1 MDSLRNFDPDLFSL
15 VRSYEGTRFVE
26 NLALERLVK
35 DVDYFDISKHTKFD
49 PWSNPSPALI
59 FVLDGEVTVTIPDS
73 ISTLPSHS
81 SLQSECQAVSKSL
94 KRGACLNST
103 SQILDILSKESH
115 DVSTNPRFG
124 EARVFY
130 QAATHLK
137 LGKINLRQSG
147 NIPEDVRSPMIQALL
162 QKLFLVTFPVS
173 ETHFGLTGQVL
184 DCELKMTTINSGSTH
199 DNPLGDD
206 NGPSL
211 FGYEDGNPESPYS
224 PLDDAFAAI
233 YDAKPARRRTPSNL
247 SIASTS
253 RPQSMLGSDLYNESQ
268 LPLPKSRSNPNLKL
282 MITTEKPQVT
292 SNDDGNLG
300 VFKSQSILSKTE
312 RKRQSI
318 PQFKE
323 RTPDTR
329 RMRVHAAKR
338 IINMLMHPKGL
349 NVRSDDPIDQAIM
362 DDAEANMEILSLS
375 QGEYVAHHGERY
387 PGVLLV
393 IDGTLEARNEDTKNT
408 QSAKV
413 PMSKLSPGDMIGHS
427 SLIQNNKSQF
437 DFRAITKSTVG
448 LLPRTFLRRL
458 TDLCPQMLV
467 VLAAKMH
474 DLLPPLISLI
484 DFTLDWSTIKAG
496 GEIYKK
502 GDVSDC
508 ISLVVKGRIRISEES
523 TAAGDMHIK
532 EYGPGNAFGVL
543 EFHTNHPRPSAAHA
557 IRKSEIAQLQKSA
570 YQKLINYAPDLGTKL
585 WGSIAQPPRTDQAQP
600 NTMPSDPNRLRTIA
614 VFPLSVEVPAAKCAT
629 LLSSALV
636 TLGIYDKESVSFV
649 ESHSVISAIGDSV
662 FTDAGNK
669 YLEDYVAHVEQNS
682 NLSILVGENS
692 VDSTWNDICIST
704 ADLIILM
711 AMDDA
716 DPRITRVELK
726 LERHGTLAQKVLVL
740 VDDGEDEFCPQA
752 ITRPYIQDRPWLA
765 AHTSHIERVR
775 LTNTDSCRDFER
787 LARRITGR
795 SIAVVFGGGGAR
807 GFAHLG
813 TLQALEEEGIPF
825 DIVGGTSMGAF
836 IGALYS
842 SHMSIDRT
850 VEAARAFS
858 KVSRWYRYLMD
869 FTMPVLAWTSGTMF
883 TSHVS
888 SAMDQDLDSSD
899 LRLAFYCNATNMSQ
913 GGRGQTMYPQ
923 ARSLWQM
930 VRASMSIPPI
940 FPPFAVEGEG
950 DILVDGCFSA
960 NVPVFPA
967 LSLGAEIVLAFD
979 VSNTAG
985 APPPQTLGQS
995 VSGWWNFAQMMFPC
1009 TSSRKPHRDSPHG
1022 AVGSDGDVW
1031 GSLQLLELITFS
1043 TNTNEIKA
1051 IQDTPECLY
1060 MLHDLGKTGTFDMEK
1075 FDDIREMGYEGAK
1088 KWLRDLKRS
1097 GKLDHLALPRGIK
1110 TERV

>member
-1 MDSLRNFDPDLFSL
+1 MDNLRSFDSDLFSL

-35 DVDYFDISKHTKFD
+35 DVDYSDISKNTKFD

-59 FVLDGEVTVTIPDS
+59 FVLDGEVTITILDS

-103 SQILDILSKESH
+103 SQILDILSKENH
-115 DVSTNPRFG
+115 DVPTNPRFG
-124 EARVFY
+124 EARVLY

-137 LGKINLRQSG
+137 LGRINLRQSG

-173 ETHFGLTGQVL
+173 ETHFGLSGQVL
-184 DCELKMTTINSGSTH
+184 DCELKITTINSGSAH
-199 DNPLGDD
+199 DNPFGDD

-211 FGYEDGNPESPYS
+211 FGYDDGNPESPYS

-233 YDAKPARRRTPSNL
+233 YDAKPSRRRAPSNL
-247 SIASTS
+247 STASTS
-253 RPQSMLGSDLYNESQ
+253 RPQSMLGSDLYSDSQ

-329 RMRVHAAKR
+329 RIRVHAAKW

-349 NVRSDDPIDQAIM
+349 NVRSSDPIDQAIM
-362 DDAEANMEILSLS
+362 DDVEANMEILSLS
-375 QGEYVAHHGERY
+375 QGEYVAHH
-387 PGVLLV
+387 
-393 IDGTLEARNEDTKNT
+393 
-408 QSAKV
+408 
-413 PMSKLSPGDMIGHS
+413 
-427 SLIQNNKSQF
+427 
-437 DFRAITKSTVG
+437 VG

-458 TDLCPQMLV
+458 TELCPQMLV

-474 DLLPPLISLI
+474 NLLPPLISLI
-484 DFTLDWSTIKAG
+484 DFALDWSTIKAG

-502 GDVSDC
+502 GDISDC
-508 ISLVVKGRIRISEES
+508 ISYVVKGRIRISEDS
-523 TAAGDMHIK
+523 SAAGDMHIK

-543 EFHTNHPRPSAAHA
+543 EFHTNHPRPSTAHA

-570 YQKLINYAPDLGTKL
+570 YQKLINYAPNLGTKL

-614 VFPLSVEVPAAKCAT
+614 VFPLSVEVPAAKCAA

-636 TLGIYDKESVSFV
+636 ALGIYDKESVSFV

-740 VDDGEDEFCPQA
+740 VDDGEDEFCPRA

-765 AHTSHIERVR
+765 APTSHIERVR
-775 LTNTDSCRDFER
+775 LTNADSSRDFER

-858 KVSRWYRYLMD
+858 KVSRWYRYLLD
-869 FTMPVLAWTSGTMF
+869 FTIPVLAWTSGTMF

-899 LRLAFYCNATNMSQ
+899 LKLAFYCNATNMSQ

-995 VSGWWNFAQMMFPC
+995 VSGWWNFAQMMLPC

-1088 KWLRDLKRS
+1088 RWLRDLKRS

>member
-1 MDSLRNFDPDLFSL
+1 MDHLRNLDSDLFSL
-15 VRSYEGTRFVE
+15 VRSYEGARFVE
-26 NLALERLVK
+26 NSVIERLVK
-35 DVDYFDISKHTKFD
+35 DVDHFEFSKSSTRFD

-59 FVLDGEVTVTIPDS
+59 FVLEGQVTVTIPDS
-73 ISTLPSHS
+73 ISTISNHS
-81 SLQSECQAVSKSL
+81 TLQSECQALSKSL

-103 SQILDILSKESH
+103 SQILDMLSKEDSGAQI
-115 DVSTNPRFG
+115 NPEFG
-124 EARVFY
+124 EARVRY
-130 QAATHLK
+130 EAATDLK
-137 LGKINLRQSG
+137 LGRINLCQTET
-147 NIPEDVRSPMIQALL
+147 IPEDLRSPMIQALL

-173 ETHFGLTGQVL
+173 ETHFGLSGQVL
-184 DCELKMTTINSGSTH
+184 QCEMKTTSITSDSTH
-199 DNPLGDD
+199 DNPFGDTSSLLG
-206 NGPSL
+206 
-211 FGYEDGNPESPYS
+211 YGNDIPESPYS
-224 PLDDAFAAI
+224 PMNEDFAASF
-233 YDAKPARRRTPSNL
+233 DAKPARRRAPSSL
-247 SIASTS
+247 STSSTS
-253 RPQSMLGSDLYNESQ
+253 RPQSMLGADLYKDAG
-268 LPLPKSRSNPNLKL
+268 LPLPNSRSNPNLKL
-282 MITTEKPQVT
+282 KINTEKPLST
-292 SNDDGNLG
+292 SSDDVNLG

-323 RTPDTR
+323 RTPNTR
-329 RMRVHAAKR
+329 RIRAQTAERV
-338 IINMLMHPKGL
+338 INMLMHPKGL
-349 NVRSDDPIDQAIM
+349 NAGSGDLIDQAIM
-362 DDAEANMEILSLS
+362 DEIEANVEILSFG

-387 PGVLLV
+387 PGVCLV
-393 IDGTLEARNEDTKNT
+393 IDGALEACNGKSERF
-408 QSAKV
+408 AKV
-413 PMSKLSPGDMIGHS
+413 PMLKINPGDIVGHS
-427 SLIQNNKSQF
+427 SLVQNNKSQF
-437 DFRAITKSTVG
+437 DFRAITKSTIG

-458 TDLCPQMLV
+458 TDLCPQMLA

-484 DFTLDWSTIKAG
+484 DFVLDWSTIKAG

-502 GDVSDC
+502 GDASDC

-523 TAAGDMHIK
+523 TASGETHIK

-543 EFHTNHPRPSAAHA
+543 EFHTSCPRPSTAHA

-570 YQKLINYAPDLGTKL
+570 YQKIINYTPDLGTKL
-585 WGSIAQPPRTDQAQP
+585 WSSIAQIQRTGQTQP
-600 NTMPSDPNRLRTIA
+600 STMASDPNRLRTIA
-614 VFPLSVEVPAAKCAT
+614 VFPLSAEVPAAKCAT

-682 NLSILVGENS
+682 NLSILVGETS

-704 ADLIILM
+704 ADMIILM

-752 ITRPYIQDRPWLA
+752 ITRPYIQERPWLSA
-765 AHTSHIERVR
+765 PTSHIGRVR
-775 LTNTDSCRDFER
+775 LANIDSCRDFER

-850 VEAARAFS
+850 IEATRAFS
-858 KVSRWYRYLMD
+858 KVSRWYRYLLD

-888 SAMDQDLDSSD
+888 SAMDRDLDSSD

-1009 TSSRKPHRDSPHG
+1009 TSSRKPHINSPHG

-1051 IQDTPECLY
+1051 IQNTPECLY

-1088 KWLRDLKRS
+1088 KWLRDLKTC

-1110 TERV
+1110 NEGV

>member
-1 MDSLRNFDPDLFSL
+1 MDNLRSFDSDLFSL

-35 DVDYFDISKHTKFD
+35 DVDYSDISKNTKFD

-59 FVLDGEVTVTIPDS
+59 FVLDGEVTITILDS

-103 SQILDILSKESH
+103 SQILDILSKENH
-115 DVSTNPRFG
+115 DVPTNPRFG
-124 EARVFY
+124 EARVLY

-137 LGKINLRQSG
+137 LGRINLRQSG

-173 ETHFGLTGQVL
+173 ETHFGLSGQVL
-184 DCELKMTTINSGSTH
+184 DCELKITTINSGSAH
-199 DNPLGDD
+199 DNPFGDD

-211 FGYEDGNPESPYS
+211 FGYDDGNPESPYS

-233 YDAKPARRRTPSNL
+233 YDAKPSRRRAPSNL
-247 SIASTS
+247 STASTS
-253 RPQSMLGSDLYNESQ
+253 RPQSMLGSDLYSDSQ

-329 RMRVHAAKR
+329 RIRVHAAKW

-349 NVRSDDPIDQAIM
+349 NVRSSDPIDQAIM
-362 DDAEANMEILSLS
+362 DDVEANMEILSLS
-375 QGEYVAHHGERY
+375 QG
-387 PGVLLV
+387 
-393 IDGTLEARNEDTKNT
+393 D
-408 QSAKV
+408 
-413 PMSKLSPGDMIGHS
+413 
-427 SLIQNNKSQF
+427 
-437 DFRAITKSTVG
+437 
-448 LLPRTFLRRL
+448 
-458 TDLCPQMLV
+458 
-467 VLAAKMH
+467 
-474 DLLPPLISLI
+474 
-484 DFTLDWSTIKAG
+484 
-496 GEIYKK
+496 
-502 GDVSDC
+502 DC
-508 ISLVVKGRIRISEES
+508 ISYVVKGRIRISEDS
-523 TAAGDMHIK
+523 SAAGDMHIK

-543 EFHTNHPRPSAAHA
+543 EFHTNHPRPSTAHA

-570 YQKLINYAPDLGTKL
+570 YQKLINYAPNLGTKL

-614 VFPLSVEVPAAKCAT
+614 VFPLSVEVPAAKCAA

-636 TLGIYDKESVSFV
+636 ALGIYDKESVSFV

-740 VDDGEDEFCPQA
+740 VDDGEDEFCPRA

-765 AHTSHIERVR
+765 APTSHIERVR
-775 LTNTDSCRDFER
+775 LTNADSSRDFER

-858 KVSRWYRYLMD
+858 KVSRWYRYLLD
-869 FTMPVLAWTSGTMF
+869 FTIPVLAWTSGTMF

-899 LRLAFYCNATNMSQ
+899 LKLAFYCNATNMSQ

-995 VSGWWNFAQMMFPC
+995 VSGWWNFAQMMLPC

-1088 KWLRDLKRS
+1088 RWLRDLKRS

>member
-1 MDSLRNFDPDLFSL
+1 MDSLRNFDSDLFSL

-81 SLQSECQAVSKSL
+81 SLQSECRAVSKSL

-124 EARVFY
+124 EARALY

-137 LGKINLRQSG
+137 LGRINLRQSG
-147 NIPEDVRSPMIQALL
+147 NIPEDVRSPMIHALL

-199 DNPLGDD
+199 DNPFGDD

-329 RMRVHAAKR
+329 RIRVHAAKR

-349 NVRSDDPIDQAIM
+349 NVRSGDPIDQAIM
-362 DDAEANMEILSLS
+362 DDVEANMEILSLS

-413 PMSKLSPGDMIGHS
+413 TI
-427 SLIQNNKSQF
+427 I
-437 DFRAITKSTVG
+437 STFQRDNANG
-448 LLPRTFLRRL
+448 Y
-458 TDLCPQMLV
+458 
-467 VLAAKMH
+467 
-474 DLLPPLISLI
+474 
-484 DFTLDWSTIKAG
+484 FTLDWSTIKAG

-775 LTNTDSCRDFER
+775 LTNADSCRDFER

-888 SAMDQDLDSSD
+888 SAMDEDLDSSD

>member
-1 MDSLRNFDPDLFSL
+1 MDNLRNFDSDLFSL

-26 NLALERLVK
+26 NLAIERLVK
-35 DVDYFDISKHTKFD
+35 NADHFEISKNTKFD
-49 PWSNPSPALI
+49 PWSNPTPALI
-59 FVLDGEVTVTIPDS
+59 FILDGQVNVTISDS
-73 ISTLPSHS
+73 IPTIPNHS

-103 SQILDILSKESH
+103 SQILDMLSKQDISAQI
-115 DVSTNPRFG
+115 NPRFG
-124 EARVFY
+124 EARVLY
-130 QAATHLK
+130 EAATDLK
-137 LGKINLRQSG
+137 LGRIHLRQSRT
-147 NIPEDVRSPMIQALL
+147 IPEDLRSPMVQALL
-162 QKLFLVTFPVS
+162 QKLFLVTFPVT
-173 ETHFGLTGQVL
+173 ETHFGLSSQVL
-184 DCELKMTTINSGSTH
+184 QCEMKMTSLTSDSTLQ
-199 DNPLGDD
+199 NPFGDT
-206 NGPSL
+206 PSL
-211 FGYEDGNPESPYS
+211 FNYDDIPESPYS
-224 PLDDAFAAI
+224 PLNDGFAAI
-233 YDAKPARRRTPSNL
+233 YDAKTTRRRAPSNL
-247 SIASTS
+247 SASSTS
-253 RPQSMLGSDLYNESQ
+253 RPQSMLGADLYKEAG

-282 MITTEKPQVT
+282 TINTEKHLST
-292 SNDDGNLG
+292 SSDDGTLG

-329 RMRVHAAKR
+329 RIRAHAAQR
-338 IINMLMHPKGL
+338 VISMLMHPKGL
-349 NVRSDDPIDQAIM
+349 NVRSSDAIDPAIM
-362 DDAEANMEILSLS
+362 DEIEANIEILSFG

-387 PGVLLV
+387 PGVCLV
-393 IDGTLEARNEDTKNT
+393 IDGALEACNGEK
-408 QSAKV
+408 
-413 PMSKLSPGDMIGHS
+413 
-427 SLIQNNKSQF
+427 KSENF
-437 DFRAITKSTVG
+437 
-448 LLPRTFLRRL
+448 
-458 TDLCPQMLV
+458 
-467 VLAAKMH
+467 AKMH

-484 DFTLDWSTIKAG
+484 DFALDWLTIKAG

-523 TAAGDMHIK
+523 TTAGETHIK

-543 EFHTNHPRPSAAHA
+543 EFHTSCPRPSAAYA

-585 WGSIAQPPRTDQAQP
+585 WSSVAQTQRTGQTQP
-600 NTMPSDPNRLRTIA
+600 STMASDPNRLRTIA
-614 VFPLSVEVPAAKCAT
+614 VFPLSAEVPAAKCAT

-636 TLGIYDKESVSFV
+636 TLGIYEKESVSFV

-669 YLEDYVAHVEQNS
+669 YLEDYIAHVEQNS
-682 NLSILVGENS
+682 NLSILVGETS

-704 ADLIILM
+704 ADMIILM

-752 ITRPYIQDRPWLA
+752 ITRPYIQERPWLSA
-765 AHTSHIERVR
+765 PTSHIERVR
-775 LTNTDSCRDFER
+775 LANVDSSRDFER

-836 IGALYS
+836 IGALYA

-850 VEAARAFS
+850 VEAARNFS
-858 KVSRWYRYLMD
+858 KVSRWYRYLLD

-923 ARSLWQM
+923 AHSLWQM

-995 VSGWWNFAQMMFPC
+995 VSGWWNFAQMIFPC
-1009 TSSRKPHRDSPHG
+1009 TSSRKPHRNSPHG

-1051 IQDTPECLY
+1051 IQNTPECLY
-1060 MLHDLGKTGTFDMEK
+1060 MLHDLDKTGTFDMEK

-1088 KWLRDLKRS
+1088 NWLRDLKTS

-1110 TERV
+1110 NEGG

>member
-1 MDSLRNFDPDLFSL
+1 MDNLRSFDSDLFSL

-35 DVDYFDISKHTKFD
+35 DVDYSDISKNTKFD

-59 FVLDGEVTVTIPDS
+59 FVLDGEVTITILDS

-103 SQILDILSKESH
+103 SQILDILSKENH
-115 DVSTNPRFG
+115 DVPTNPRFG
-124 EARVFY
+124 EARVLY

-137 LGKINLRQSG
+137 LGRINLRQSG

-173 ETHFGLTGQVL
+173 ETHFGLSGQVL
-184 DCELKMTTINSGSTH
+184 DCELKITTINSGSAH
-199 DNPLGDD
+199 DNPFGDD

-211 FGYEDGNPESPYS
+211 FGYDDGNPESPYS

-233 YDAKPARRRTPSNL
+233 YDAKPSRRRAPSNL
-247 SIASTS
+247 STASTS
-253 RPQSMLGSDLYNESQ
+253 RPQSMLGSDLYSDSQ
-268 LPLPKSRSNPNLKL
+268 LPLAKSRSNPNLKL
-282 MITTEKPQVT
+282 MITTEKLQVT

-329 RMRVHAAKR
+329 RIRVHAAKW

-349 NVRSDDPIDQAIM
+349 NVRSSDPIDQAIM
-362 DDAEANMEILSLS
+362 DDVEANMEILSLS
-375 QGEYVAHHGERY
+375 QGEYVAHH
-387 PGVLLV
+387 
-393 IDGTLEARNEDTKNT
+393 
-408 QSAKV
+408 
-413 PMSKLSPGDMIGHS
+413 
-427 SLIQNNKSQF
+427 
-437 DFRAITKSTVG
+437 VG

-458 TDLCPQMLV
+458 TELCPQMLV

-474 DLLPPLISLI
+474 NLLPPLISLI
-484 DFTLDWSTIKAG
+484 DFALDWSTIKAG

-502 GDVSDC
+502 GDISDC
-508 ISLVVKGRIRISEES
+508 ISYVVKGRIRISEDS
-523 TAAGDMHIK
+523 SAAGDMHIK

-543 EFHTNHPRPSAAHA
+543 EFHTNHPRPSTAHA

-570 YQKLINYAPDLGTKL
+570 YQKLINYAPNLGTKL

-614 VFPLSVEVPAAKCAT
+614 VFPLSVEVPAAKCAA

-636 TLGIYDKESVSFV
+636 ALGIYDKESVSFV

-740 VDDGEDEFCPQA
+740 VDDGEDEFCPRA
-752 ITRPYIQDRPWLA
+752 ITRPYIQDRPWLVA
-765 AHTSHIERVR
+765 PTSHIERVR
-775 LTNTDSCRDFER
+775 LTNADSSRDFER

-858 KVSRWYRYLMD
+858 KVSRWYRYLLD
-869 FTMPVLAWTSGTMF
+869 FTIPVLAWTSGTMF

-899 LRLAFYCNATNMSQ
+899 LKLAFYCNATNMSQ

-995 VSGWWNFAQMMFPC
+995 VSGWWNFAQMMLPC

-1088 KWLRDLKRS
+1088 RWLRDLKRS

>member
-1 MDSLRNFDPDLFSL
+1 MDSLRNLDSDLFSL

-26 NLALERLVK
+26 NLAIERLVK
-35 DVDYFDISKHTKFD
+35 DVDYFDISKNTKFD

-59 FVLDGEVTVTIPDS
+59 FVLDGEVTVTVHDS
-73 ISTLPSHS
+73 ISTSSCHS

-94 KRGACLNST
+94 KRNACLNST
-103 SQILDILSKESH
+103 SQILDILSK
-115 DVSTNPRFG
+115 DNTDAPTNPRFG
-124 EARVFY
+124 EARVSY
-130 QAATHLK
+130 KAATNLK
-137 LGKINLRQSG
+137 LARINLRQSG
-147 NIPEDVRSPMIQALL
+147 SIPEDVRSPMIQALL

-173 ETHFGLTGQVL
+173 ETHFGLSVQVSE
-184 DCELKMTTINSGSTH
+184 CEMKMTSLSNDSTY
-199 DNPLGDD
+199 DNPFSDT
-206 NGPSL
+206 GPSL
-211 FGYEDGNPESPYS
+211 FDYEDGIPESPYS
-224 PLDDAFAAI
+224 PLNDAFAAI
-233 YDAKPARRRTPSNL
+233 YDTKQARRRAPSNL
-247 SIASTS
+247 STSSTS
-253 RPQSMLGSDLYNESQ
+253 RPQSMLGAELYKEAQ
-268 LPLPKSRSNPNLKL
+268 LPLLKSRSNPNLKL
-282 MITTEKPQVT
+282 MINTEKPQST

-329 RMRVHAAKR
+329 RIRAQAAKR
-338 IINMLMHPKGL
+338 VINMLVHPQGL
-349 NVRSDDPIDQAIM
+349 NVRSSESMDPAIM
-362 DDAEANMEILSLS
+362 DEVEANIEILSFG

-393 IDGTLEARNEDTKNT
+393 IDGTLEARSEDKKNT
-408 QSAKV
+408 PPAKV
-413 PMSKLSPGDMIGHS
+413 PMSKINPGGMIGHS
-427 SLIQNNKSQF
+427 SLVHNNKSQF
-437 DFRAITKSTVG
+437 DFRAITKSTVC

-458 TDLCPQMLV
+458 TDMCPQMLV
-467 VLAAKMH
+467 VLAARMH
-474 DLLPPLISLI
+474 HLLPPLISLI
-484 DFTLDWSTIKAG
+484 DFALDWSTIKAG

-508 ISLVVKGRIRISEES
+508 IYLVIKGRVRISEEN
-523 TAAGDMHIK
+523 TTAGDSHIK

-543 EFHTNHPRPSAAHA
+543 EFHTNHPRPSAARA
-557 IRKSEIAQLQKSA
+557 IRKSEITQLQRPA
-570 YQKLINYAPDLGTKL
+570 YQKLINYAPNLGTKL
-585 WGSIAQPPRTDQAQP
+585 WASVAQTPRTDQTQP
-600 NTMPSDPNRLRTIA
+600 NTMPSDPNRLRTIG
-614 VFPLSVEVPAAKCAT
+614 VFPLSAEVPVAKCAT

-636 TLGIYDKESVSFV
+636 SLGIYDNENVSFV

-682 NLSILVGENS
+682 NLSILVGETA

-716 DPRITRVELK
+716 DPRITKVEMK
-726 LERHGTLAQKVLVL
+726 LERHGTLAHKVLVL

-752 ITRPYIQDRPWLA
+752 ITRPYIQERPWLSNP
-765 AHTSHIERVR
+765 TSHIERVR
-775 LTNTDSCRDFER
+775 LADVDSSRDFER

-836 IGALYS
+836 IGALYA
-842 SHMSIDRT
+842 SHVSIDRT
-850 VEAARAFS
+850 VEAARDFS
-858 KVSRWYRYLMD
+858 KVSRWYRYLLD

-883 TSHVS
+883 TNHVS

-995 VSGWWNFAQMMFPC
+995 VSGWWNFAQMVLPC
-1009 TSSRKPHRDSPHG
+1009 TSSRKPHRNSPHG

-1051 IQDTPECLY
+1051 IQNTPECLY

-1075 FDDIREMGYEGAK
+1075 FDDIREMGYQGAK
-1088 KWLRDLKRS
+1088 RWLRDLKTS

-1110 TERV
+1110 NEGG

>member
-1 MDSLRNFDPDLFSL
+1 MDNLRSFDSDLFSL

-35 DVDYFDISKHTKFD
+35 DVDYSDISKNTKFD

-59 FVLDGEVTVTIPDS
+59 FVLDGEVTITILDS

-103 SQILDILSKESH
+103 SQILDILSKENH
-115 DVSTNPRFG
+115 DVPTNPRFG
-124 EARVFY
+124 EARVLY

-137 LGKINLRQSG
+137 LGRINLRQSG

-173 ETHFGLTGQVL
+173 ETHFGLSGQVL
-184 DCELKMTTINSGSTH
+184 DCELKITTINSGSAH
-199 DNPLGDD
+199 DNPFGDD

-211 FGYEDGNPESPYS
+211 FGYDDGNPESPYS

-233 YDAKPARRRTPSNL
+233 YDAKPSRRRAPSNL
-247 SIASTS
+247 STASTS
-253 RPQSMLGSDLYNESQ
+253 RPQSMLGSDLYSDSQ

-329 RMRVHAAKR
+329 RIRVHAAKW

-349 NVRSDDPIDQAIM
+349 NVRSSDPIDQAIM
-362 DDAEANMEILSLS
+362 DDVEANMEILSLS
-375 QGEYVAHHGERY
+375 QGEYVAHH
-387 PGVLLV
+387 
-393 IDGTLEARNEDTKNT
+393 
-408 QSAKV
+408 
-413 PMSKLSPGDMIGHS
+413 
-427 SLIQNNKSQF
+427 
-437 DFRAITKSTVG
+437 VG

-458 TDLCPQMLV
+458 TELCPQMLV

-474 DLLPPLISLI
+474 NLLPPLISLI
-484 DFTLDWSTIKAG
+484 DFALDWSTIKAG

-502 GDVSDC
+502 GDISDC
-508 ISLVVKGRIRISEES
+508 ISYVVKGRIRISEDS
-523 TAAGDMHIK
+523 SAAGDMHIK

-543 EFHTNHPRPSAAHA
+543 EFHTNHPRPSTAHA

-570 YQKLINYAPDLGTKL
+570 YQKLINYAPNLGTKL

-614 VFPLSVEVPAAKCAT
+614 VFPLSVEVPAAKCAA

-636 TLGIYDKESVSFV
+636 ALGIYDKESVSFV

-740 VDDGEDEFCPQA
+740 VDDGEDEFCPRA

-765 AHTSHIERVR
+765 APTSHIERVR
-775 LTNTDSCRDFER
+775 LTNADSSRDFER

-858 KVSRWYRYLMD
+858 KVSRWYRYLLD
-869 FTMPVLAWTSGTMF
+869 FTIPVLAWTSGTMF

-899 LRLAFYCNATNMSQ
+899 LKLAFYCNATNMSQ

-995 VSGWWNFAQMMFPC
+995 VSGWWNFAQMMLPC

-1088 KWLRDLKRS
+1088 RWLRDLKRS

-1110 TERV
+1110 TERI

>member
-224 PLDDAFAAI
+224 LLDDAFAAI

-329 RMRVHAAKR
+329 RIRVHAAKR

-375 QGEYVAHHGERY
+375 QGDWPVAENL
-387 PGVLLV
+387 P
-393 IDGTLEARNEDTKNT
+393 
-408 QSAKV
+408 SAAYGPV
-413 PMSKLSPGDMIGHS
+413 PSD
-427 SLIQNNKSQF
+427 
-437 DFRAITKSTVG
+437 VG
-448 LLPRTFLRRL
+448 
-458 TDLCPQMLV
+458 
-467 VLAAKMH
+467 
-474 DLLPPLISLI
+474 